1 MKMPKRTPDENGIY
15 APEGF
20 EEACRKVAYKVASTV
35 ISKQHDYGHDNI
47 MAFKEHGLV
56 VRLSDKVAR
65 LKNLLWS
72 NSSPNNESIEDT
84 FTDIAGYAKIALML
98 ANDTFLY
105 ELKETAYVTKKEI
118 SNGKS

>member
-1 MKMPKRTPDENGIY
+1 M
-15 APEGF
+15 
-20 EEACRKVAYKVASTV
+20 
-35 ISKQHDYGHDNI
+35 
-47 MAFKEHGLV
+47 
-56 VRLSDKVAR
+56 AR

-84 FTDIAGYAKIALML
+84 FTDIAGYAIIALML

-105 ELKETAYVTKKEI
+105 ELKETAYVTKKEK

>member
-84 FTDIAGYAKIALML
+84 FTDIAGYAIIALMVMRECFT
-98 ANDTFLY
+98 NPMEDDIHG
-105 ELKETAYVTKKEI
+105 E
-118 SNGKS
+118 S